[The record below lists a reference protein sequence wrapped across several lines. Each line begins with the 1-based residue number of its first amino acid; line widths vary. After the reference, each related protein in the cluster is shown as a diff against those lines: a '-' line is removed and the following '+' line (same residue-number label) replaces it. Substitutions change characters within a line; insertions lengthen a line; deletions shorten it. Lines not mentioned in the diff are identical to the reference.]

1 MCTSKTTSQRFH
13 PAERCLLCGRS
24 VADLKG
30 YRIVAQKTLAIYL
43 SKKKMQGGDK
53 DYPEKTFMFQGQSE
67 KYIVVR
73 GKPELWTNEV
83 IARATAE
90 FTAGKHPWF
99 CQVCANRVCSKCGS
113 PINYPLGSDIIYDN
127 GNIKHIAI
135 LPFKP
140 GCSNRTCYNYQKFEF
155 VQKG

>member
-90 FTAGKHPWF
+90 F
-99 CQVCANRVCSKCGS
+99 
-113 PINYPLGSDIIYDN
+113 N

-140 GCSNRTCYNYQKFEF
+140 GCSNRTCDNYQKFEF